1 MSGAAH
7 RPWRRLSDDQISQT
21 IQSLRNEQRRRRD
34 EAGLYHAEADR
45 YRTKGARYGRSFQL
59 NVMRRKTES
68 WS

>member
-21 IQSLRNEQRRRRD
+21 IQSLRDEQRRRRD

-45 YRTKGARYGRSFQL
+45 YRKKGARCGRGFQL
-59 NVMRRKTES
+59 DVMRRNTGS